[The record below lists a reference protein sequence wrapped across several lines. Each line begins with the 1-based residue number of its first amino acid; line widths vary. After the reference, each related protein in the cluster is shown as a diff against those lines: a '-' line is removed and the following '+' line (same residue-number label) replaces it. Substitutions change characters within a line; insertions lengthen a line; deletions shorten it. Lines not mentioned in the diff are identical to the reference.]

1 MHGLAERGARVKLLT
16 NFPEIAE
23 GTGVPVREVDLGP
36 KLSRRSVVRVA
47 LGFLPWLLRLLREL
61 RRERAEAGP
70 IDVLLVHYKKE
81 QLMAA
86 LVPRRLARTVV
97 WAEWG
102 PVPFEFRRGLP
113 RLLYRLA
120 ARRAARIAAISA
132 GTKQL
137 DRGARRAGRQDRG
150 DPERDGRRRDPL
162 RRRGARALPGRVGSD
177 GRHLRDRHASR
188 ACTRRS
194 ATTC

>member
-1 MHGLAERGARVKLLT
+1 MAGRASGAEAAQAAAPLHVVSVQTTGEKGGAEYSNVDLSTAWPSGRARQAAHQL
-16 NFPEIAE
+16 PEIAE

-36 KLSRRSVVRVA
+36 KLSRWSVVRVA
-47 LGFLPWLLRLLREL
+47 LGFLPWFVRLLREL
-61 RRERAEAGP
+61 QRERAEAGP

-113 RLLYRLA
+113 RHLYRLA

-132 GTKQL
+132 GTKRSIEEL
-137 DRGARRAGRQDRG
+137 GVPG
-150 DPERDGRRRDPL
+150 DK
-162 RRRGARALPGRVGSD
+162 
-177 GRHLRDRHASR
+177 SR
-188 ACTRRS
+188 WSRTRW
-194 ATTC
+194 T